1 MSSNWLSHTDPLFGK
16 LNILKFKDILD
27 VNSKIFMH
35 KYFNSQL
42 PGSFN
47 NMFTP
52 FAEPNR
58 TKNFILEKPRN
69 KRLETF
75 PKAFLPKCWN
85 ALSLDH
91 KNTISHSSFKK
102 YIREDLINEYN
113 EFTCTNNNC
122 SSCSI

>member
-1 MSSNWLSHTDPLFGK
+1 MIYMVANGNAMENFRSIS
-16 LNILKFKDILD
+16 
-27 VNSKIFMH
+27 
-35 KYFNSQL
+35 
-42 PGSFN
+42 
-47 NMFTP
+47 
-52 FAEPNR
+52 NR

-85 ALSLDH
+85 AVSLDH
-91 KNTISHSSFKK
+91 KNKISNSSFKK
-102 YIREDLINEYN
+102 YIREDLINEYD